1 VNAAEPGELLP
12 VGLRLRGRRCVVIG
26 GGRLAHRR
34 ISGLL
39 ETGARVIV
47 ISPEM
52 TPALEA
58 LASGGALEWTQRPY
72 EPGDLAQT
80 WYAVAATGIQDIDDA
95 VAAEAEAARVFCDGG
110 NGDATGTAAIP
121 ATGRHGGYTI
131 SVHSDTSA
139 QGDAGSDSGPYI
151 VSGTNDGGSGLES
164 ALRDAIMDA
173 VTEGTITARTAR
185 TTRTADGR
193 IALVGGGPGDPGLLT
208 LRGRLLLNEAD
219 VVIAD
224 HLAPQSVL
232 ASLGTDVLVID
243 ASKLPQGRSMAQQQI
258 NDLLVE
264 HARAGRRVV
273 RLKGG
278 DPFVFGRGMEEVQ
291 ACAAAGFRVEV
302 VPGVTSGVAVPGMAG
317 IPVTHRGMAHEF
329 VVVSGHLP
337 PDHPESLVDWAALG
351 RLRGTIVVL
360 MGVRNAGAIAAALI
374 EHGRPPDTGSAV
386 ICNGGLA
393 GERVLTAELAQ
404 LAAVVETEDV
414 RPPAVLVVGEVVS
427 FADQR

>member
-1 VNAAEPGELLP
+1 MNTAEPGGLLP
-12 VGLRLRGRRCVVIG
+12 VGLRLRGRRCVVVG

-34 ISGLL
+34 VTGLL
-39 ETGARVIV
+39 ESGARVIV

-58 LASGGALEWTQRPY
+58 LTSGGALEWMQRPY
-72 EPGDLAQT
+72 ELGDLART

-95 VAAEAEAARVFCDGG
+95 VTAEAEAARVFCDR
-110 NGDATGTAAIP
+110 GDSDAAGTAAVP
-121 ATGRHGGYTI
+121 ATGRYGEHMI
-131 SVHSDTSA
+131 SVHIDTGTH
-139 QGDAGSDSGPYI
+139 GDAGTTSDPRLVTANDVRSGR
-151 VSGTNDGGSGLES
+151 ES
-164 ALRDAIMDA
+164 ALRDAIMTA
-173 VTEGTITARTAR
+173 LTEGTIAARPAGTARTA
-185 TTRTADGR
+185 AGR
-193 IALVGGGPGDPGLLT
+193 LALVGGGPGDPGLLT
-208 LRGRLLLNEAD
+208 LRGRQLLNEAD

-232 ASLGTDVLVID
+232 ASLSTDVLIID

-278 DPFVFGRGMEEVQ
+278 DPFVFGRGMEEVE
-291 ACAAAGFRVEV
+291 ACTAAGLEVEV
-302 VPGVTSGVAVPGMAG
+302 VPGVTSAVAVPAGAG

-337 PDHPESLVDWAALG
+337 PHHPESLVDWAALG

-360 MGVRNAGAIAAALI
+360 MGVHNAGAIAAALI
-374 EHGRPPDTGSAV
+374 EYGRPPYTGSAV
-386 ICNGGLA
+386 ICNGGLS
-393 GERVLTAELAQ
+393 GERVLTTELAQ
-404 LAAVVETEDV
+404 LATVVETEDV